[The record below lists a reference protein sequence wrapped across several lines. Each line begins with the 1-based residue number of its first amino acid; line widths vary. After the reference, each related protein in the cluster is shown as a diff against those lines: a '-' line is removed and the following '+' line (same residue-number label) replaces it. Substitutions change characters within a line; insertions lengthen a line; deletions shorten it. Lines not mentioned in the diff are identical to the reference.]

1 MKLIWKIILAI
12 VLLLVVVIALPFT
25 PPGNALLKPYLQ
37 SALNTYSPLPLEIER
52 FELGF
57 SSFGLDIK
65 GEESV
70 TATLNGT
77 YSLFSLSLDSYLNL
91 NVKDLSYASKIA
103 GMELE
108 GAFVAD
114 VRAHGNL
121 FGTIEVVGESN
132 IAESKT
138 IFLTVLQNLGFSSLD
153 LQIENAKIQS
163 LLALVAK
170 PPYAQGLLNVNAKI
184 TQDSTQG
191 LSGDANLKILS
202 GKVDAAL
209 VKKDF
214 GASVPATQF
223 TTNLLAH
230 FSGENVTHDL
240 KIHSN
245 LGDITTDGTTNINT
259 LATDSKYAAALSDLA
274 PLTPLV
280 QMPIRG
286 DLQIS
291 GTIKGDQKSLL
302 VDGQTN
308 LAQSKTTYRASLV
321 DFAPANVDIDL
332 QSLNLERLLYMLHQP
347 IYTQGALTLTAKLND
362 FNDGISGQVALDIPN
377 GKLMNA
383 AMKQSF
389 DLDMPTTNYTLSAA
403 STLHRGV
410 GELLASFKSALANLI
425 IDKANFTLQPAITF
439 KSPYQ
444 LGLPDLSKLQF
455 VSGMPLQGKID
466 SHGDVSFDNA
476 GLIATFVSDTLGGN
490 INATLNNNLF
500 KANLSQLRSEEVL
513 RMLTYQPF
521 FLSEVNGA
529 LEYELISKQGVLD
542 ARLNNGRL
550 AESTLTKLVLPLLK
564 VDLTREAY
572 EEASLKTRINDK
584 ILNNDINFVSHNTSI
599 VAKELKLDTA
609 AQKIDGVLTLSIKEK
624 PTNITI
630 SGNLNSPKISIDVVN
645 QAIDKAKEK
654 AGEKIEQAIDKGLQ
668 KLKPEQSEGVKNLL
682 QNILQKP

>member
-12 VLLLVVVIALPFT
+12 VLLLMVIIVIPFT

-37 SALNTYSPLPLEIER
+37 STLNAYSPLPLEIER

-103 GMELE
+103 GVELE

-121 FGTIEVVGESN
+121 FGTIEVVGESD

-138 IFLTVLQNLGFSSLD
+138 IFLAVLQNLGFSSLD

-184 TQDSTQG
+184 TQNDTQG

-202 GKVDAAL
+202 GKVNAAL

-214 GASVPATQF
+214 GASIPATQF

-259 LATDSKYAAALSDLA
+259 FATDSKYAAALSDLA
-274 PLTPLV
+274 PLTPLI

-332 QSLNLERLLYMLHQP
+332 QALNLERLLYMLHQP

-403 STLHRGV
+403 STLHRGT

-425 IDKANFTLQPAITF
+425 IDKANFTLQPTITF

-466 SHGDVSFDNA
+466 SHGDVSFDSA
-476 GLIATFVSDTLGGN
+476 GLIATFVSNTLGGN

-529 LEYELISKQGVLD
+529 LEYELISKQGILD
-542 ARLNNGRL
+542 AKLNNGRL
-550 AESTLTKLVLPLLK
+550 AESTLTKIVLPLLK

-630 SGNLNSPKISIDVVN
+630 SGNLNSPKISIDAVN
-645 QAIDKAKEK
+645 RAIDKAKEK

>member
-1 MKLIWKIILAI
+1 
-12 VLLLVVVIALPFT
+12 
-25 PPGNALLKPYLQ
+25 
-37 SALNTYSPLPLEIER
+37 
-52 FELGF
+52 
-57 SSFGLDIK
+57 
-65 GEESV
+65 
-70 TATLNGT
+70 
-77 YSLFSLSLDSYLNL
+77 
-91 NVKDLSYASKIA
+91 
-103 GMELE
+103 
-108 GAFVAD
+108 
-114 VRAHGNL
+114 
-121 FGTIEVVGESN
+121 
-132 IAESKT
+132 
-138 IFLTVLQNLGFSSLD
+138 
-153 LQIENAKIQS
+153 
-163 LLALVAK
+163 
-170 PPYAQGLLNVNAKI
+170 PYAKGLLNVNAKVG
-184 TQDSTQG
+184 QDSAQG
-191 LSGDANLKILS
+191 LNGDASVKIAS
-202 GKVDAAL
+202 GSVDAAL

-214 GASVPATQF
+214 GASIPATQF

-240 KIHSN
+240 KIQSN
-245 LGDITTDGTTNINT
+245 LGNITTDGTTNINT
-259 LATDSKYAAALSDLA
+259 FATDSKYAAALSDLA

-308 LAQSKTTYRASLV
+308 LAQSKTTYRATLV
-321 DFAPANVDIDL
+321 ECAPATVDIDL

-347 IYTQGALTLTAKLND
+347 IYTQGLLTLTAKLSD

-389 DLDMPTTNYTLSAA
+389 DLDMPTTSYTLSAA
-403 STLHRGV
+403 STLHRGA
-410 GELLASFKSALANLI
+410 GELLSSFKSGLANLI
-425 IDKANFTLQPAITF
+425 IDKANFTLQPTITL

-455 VSGMPLQGKID
+455 ASGMPMQGKID
-466 SHGDVSFDNA
+466 SHGDVSLDSA

-490 INATLNNNLF
+490 INATLNNNIF
-500 KANLSQLRSEEVL
+500 KANLSKLRSEEVL

-529 LEYELISKQGVLD
+529 LEYELIGKQGVLD
-542 ARLNNGRL
+542 AKLSNGRL
-550 AESTLTKLVLPLLK
+550 AESNLTKLVLPLLK
-564 VDLTREAY
+564 IDLTREAY
-572 EEASLKTRINDK
+572 EEASLKTRIDDK
-584 ILNNDINFVSHNTSI
+584 ILSNDINFASHNTSI
-599 VAKELKLDTA
+599 VSKGLTLDTA
-609 AQKIDGVLTLSIKEK
+609 GQKIDGILTLSIKEK

-630 SGNLNSPKISIDVVN
+630 SGNLNSPKISVDVVN

-668 KLKPEQSEGVKNLL
+668 KLSPEQSEGVKNLL